1 MKYNKAYL
9 EFGIW
14 KLVFLGLFLPKQTKS
29 QVKDT
34 SKHQGLRN
42 QLVKHLKEKGIT
54 DTNVLDAI
62 NKIPRHLF
70 LDSGFEQYAYQD
82 KAFPIGAGQTISQPY
97 TVAFQSQ
104 LLEVKKEHKILEI
117 GTGSGYQTAVLC
129 TMGAKVFSIERQN
142 ELFKTTSLLLP
153 KLGIRPK
160 HLSFGDGYKGLPSY
174 APYDSIIVT
183 AGAPIIPKPL
193 MAQLKIGGRLVIP
206 LGEKEQVMTL
216 LIRESETKFV
226 KHEFGAFRF
235 VPLLEDKN

>member
-1 MKYNKAYL
+1 
-9 EFGIW
+9 
-14 KLVFLGLFLPKQTKS
+14 
-29 QVKDT
+29 VKDT

-42 QLVKHLKEKGIT
+42 QLVKLLKEKGII

-97 TVAFQSQ
+97 TVAFQTQ

-117 GTGSGYQTAVLC
+117 GTGSGYQTAVLF
-129 TMGAKVFSIERQN
+129 TMGAKVYSIERQN

-193 MAQLKIGGRLVIP
+193 MAQLKIGERLVIP
-206 LGEKEQVMTL
+206 LGDKEQIMTL

-226 KHEFGAFRF
+226 KHEYGEFRF